1 MSRFYCFVLCI
12 IMHCTI
18 IDLQGSDSMF
28 LRKSLSN
35 GKIYLS
41 FVQGYRDENG
51 KVKQKT
57 VQKLGYLEDLKSKY
71 DDPISHFKEIAKLKS
86 NEEIREYTI
95 KNLNTKTIDD
105 NSHPKN
111 LGYIILKKVYDELKI
126 SSVLNN
132 KQSTLNIKYSL
143 DDIMKLLIFSRILY
157 PASKNETYNNKD
169 IFFERF
175 DFSLKDLYRSLDYFE
190 PLKDLIIKSIWNNT
204 KDSYKRNTSITYYD
218 TTNYYFEIS
227 YNDDDLIDE
236 FGNILEK
243 GSRKKGPSKEHRK
256 TPIIGMG
263 LLMDKDGIPL
273 SYDLFP
279 GNESEK
285 LMMRPTLKKTKSKF
299 DINRTI
305 IVADR
310 GQNTSDNTVFIAG
323 KNDDVHTNHDGY
335 VYGQS
340 IIASD
345 KEFKTWALDQS
356 GFTNDF
362 IYDEEGKLITY
373 KEPVK
378 DENGNILR
386 YEDKPVIFK
395 HKSRVY
401 AKKVQIKKDNK
412 RNITYQIYQKQMV
425 YYSKKY
431 ADKQKHERELAIKK
445 AEELIKNPGKYT
457 QATSYGC
464 TKYINNIRFNEET
477 GEIPNGLELS
487 LKIDKIQDEEKY
499 DGYYSIVTSEK
510 NLTDK
515 EIRNIY
521 KGLWKIEESF
531 KITKSDLETRP
542 VFVWTKEHIEAHFLT
557 CFISL
562 VILRLIES
570 KTKRRYSTTSIINS
584 LKKYTSNNLEHDIYM
599 QNFINDVIK
608 DLSNIYDID
617 LSRKYLTLS
626 EIKKILNF

>member
-1 MSRFYCFVLCI
+1 MFVK
-12 IMHCTI
+12 
-18 IDLQGSDSMF
+18 QN
-28 LRKSLSN
+28 KSHKGIL
-35 GKIYLS
+35 LT
-41 FVQGYRDENG
+41 FTVGYRENG
-51 KVKQKT
+51 KVKHKNIET
-57 VQKLGYLEDLKSKY
+57 IGYLDDLKKQYDDPVSHFKQIAKQRSNNEINELIIKNLKSK
-71 DDPISHFKEIAKLKS
+71 
-86 NEEIREYTI
+86 
-95 KNLNTKTIDD
+95 TIDS
-105 NSHPKN
+105 NSASKN
-111 LGYIILKKVYDELKI
+111 LGYVILKKVYNELDI
-126 SSVLNN
+126 SSILKKKQLSLNT
-132 KQSTLNIKYSL
+132 QYSL
-143 DDIMKLLIFSRILY
+143 EDIMELLVFSRILY

-169 IFFERF
+169 IFFEKF
-175 DFSLKDLYRSLDYFE
+175 DFSLKDLYRSLDHFE
-190 PLKDLIIKSIWNNT
+190 TLKDDIIKSIWDNT
-204 KDSYKRNTSITYYD
+204 KISYNRDTSITYYD

-227 YNDDDLIDE
+227 YNDEDLIDE
-236 FGNILEK
+236 NGNILEK

-263 LLMDKDGIPL
+263 LLLDNNGIPL

-285 LMMRPTLKKTKSKF
+285 LMMRPTLKKSKAKF
-299 DINRTI
+299 GIDRTI

-323 KNDDVHTNHDGY
+323 KNDDDHTNHDGY

-340 IIASD
+340 IVGAD

-356 GFTNDF
+356 GFTNDY
-362 IYDEEGKLITY
+362 IYDDDGKIVTY
-373 KEPVK
+373 KEAIK

-401 AKKVQIKKDNK
+401 AKKVQIKKDNQRK
-412 RNITYQIYQKQMV
+412 VNYQIYQKQMV

-431 ADKQKHERELAIKK
+431 ADRQKHERDLAIKK
-445 AEELIKNPGKYT
+445 AEDLIKNPGKYT

-464 TKYINNIRFNEET
+464 TKYINNIRFDEET
-477 GEIPNGLELS
+477 GEIANVLELS
-487 LKIDKIQDEEKY
+487 LKTDKIKEEEKF

-515 EIRNIY
+515 EIRDIY

-542 VFVWTKEHIEAHFLT
+542 VYVWTKEHIEAHFLT

-562 VILRLIES
+562 VILRLIEY
-570 KTKRRYSTTSIINS
+570 KTNRKYSTTSIINS
-584 LKKYTSNNLEHDIYM
+584 LKKYTSNNLEHDIYL
-599 QNFINDVIK
+599 QNFTNDIIK
-608 DLSNIYDID
+608 DLSNIYNID

-626 EIKKILNF
+626 EIKKILTF

>member
-1 MSRFYCFVLCI
+1 MYLKKTLNR
-12 IMHCTI
+12 
-18 IDLQGSDSMF
+18 QG
-28 LRKSLSN
+28 R
-35 GKIYLS
+35 IYLS
-41 FVQGYRDENG
+41 FVQGYRDEFG

-57 VQKLGYLEDLKSKY
+57 VENIGFLDELSKSY
-71 DDPISHFKEIAKLKS
+71 NNPIEYFKNLAKEKN
-86 NEEIREYTI
+86 NEQIKEYTI
-95 KNLNTKTIDD
+95 KNLKSKTIDD
-105 NSHPKN
+105 NSHQKN
-111 LGYIILKKVYDELKI
+111 LGYVILKKVYNELGI
-126 SSVLNN
+126 SSILNK
-132 KQSTLNIKYSL
+132 KQSSLNIKYSL
-143 DDIMKLLIFSRILY
+143 EEIMKLLVFSRILY
-157 PASKNETYNNKD
+157 PASKNETYNNRD
-169 IFFERF
+169 IFFDKF
-175 DFSLKDLYRSLDYFE
+175 DFSLKDLYRSLDLFE
-190 PLKDLIIKSIWNNT
+190 SMKDDIIKSIWNNT
-204 KDSYKRNTSITYYD
+204 KDSYNRDTSITYYD

-227 YNDDDLIDE
+227 YNDEDLIDE
-236 FGNILEK
+236 NGNVLEK

-263 LLMDKDGIPL
+263 LLMDKNAIPL

-299 DINRTI
+299 GINRTI

-323 KNDDVHTNHDGY
+323 KNDDDHINHDGY

-340 IIASD
+340 IIGAD

-356 GFTNDF
+356 EFIND
-362 IYDEEGKLITY
+362 YVYGDDGNLITY
-373 KEPVK
+373 KAAVK

-401 AKKVQIKKDNK
+401 AKKVKIKKDNK
-412 RNITYQIYQKQMV
+412 RKVVYQIYQKQMI

-431 ADKQKHERELAIKK
+431 ADRQKHERELAIKK
-445 AEELIKNPGKYT
+445 AKDLINNPGKYT
-457 QATSYGC
+457 QVTSYGC

-477 GEIPNGLELS
+477 GEVPEGLELS
-487 LKIDKIQDEEKY
+487 LKLDKIKEEEKY

-510 NLTDK
+510 NLSDK
-515 EIRNIY
+515 EIRDIY

-570 KTKRRYSTTSIINS
+570 KTNRKFSTKSIINS
-584 LKKYTSNNLEHDIYM
+584 LKQYTSNNLEHDIYL
-599 QNFINDVIK
+599 QNFTNDIIK
-608 DLSNIYDID
+608 DLSKIYNVD

>member
-1 MSRFYCFVLCI
+1 MFVKQNKSHKGIFLTF
-12 IMHCTI
+12 TI
-18 IDLQGSDSMF
+18 
-28 LRKSLSN
+28 
-35 GKIYLS
+35 
-41 FVQGYRDENG
+41 GYRENG
-51 KVKQKT
+51 KVKHKNVET
-57 VQKLGYLEDLKSKY
+57 IGYLEDLKKEY
-71 DDPISHFKEIAKLKS
+71 DDPISHFKEIAKQRS
-86 NEEIREYTI
+86 NSEINELVI
-95 KNLNTKTIDD
+95 KNLKSKIID
-105 NSHPKN
+105 NNAHPKN
-111 LGYIILKKVYDELKI
+111 LGYIILKKVYNELGI
-126 SSVLNN
+126 TSILNK
-132 KQSTLNIKYSL
+132 KQALLNIKYSL
-143 DDIMKLLIFSRILY
+143 EKIMNLLVFSRILY

-169 IFFERF
+169 IFFEKF

-190 PLKDLIIKSIWNNT
+190 SLKDDIIKSIWNNT
-204 KDSYKRNTSITYYD
+204 KDVYSRDTSITYYD

-227 YNDDDLIDE
+227 YNDEDLIDE
-236 FGNILEK
+236 NGTILEK

-263 LLMDKDGIPL
+263 LLMDKNGIPL

-285 LMMRPTLKKTKSKF
+285 LMMRPTLNKTKAKF
-299 DINRTI
+299 GIDRTI

-323 KNDDVHTNHDGY
+323 KNDDEHTNHDGY

-340 IIASD
+340 ILGAD
-345 KEFKTWALDQS
+345 KEFKTWALTQD
-356 GFTNDF
+356 GFINDYV
-362 IYDEEGKLITY
+362 YDEEGNLVTY
-373 KEPVK
+373 KDAVK

-412 RNITYQIYQKQMV
+412 RNVNYLIYQKQMV

-431 ADKQKHERELAIKK
+431 ADRQKHERELAVKK
-445 AEELIKNPGKYT
+445 AEDLIKNPGKYT

-477 GEIPNGLELS
+477 GEIPKGLELS
-487 LKIDKIQDEEKY
+487 LKLDKIKEEEKY
-499 DGYYSIVTSEK
+499 AVYYSLVTSEII
-510 NLTDK
+510 LSDK
-515 EIRNIY
+515 EIRDIY

-562 VILRLIES
+562 VILRLIEH
-570 KTKRRYSTTSIINS
+570 KTNRKYSASSIIKS
-584 LKKYTSNNLEHDIYM
+584 LKNYTSNNLEHDIYL
-599 QNFINDVIK
+599 QNFTNDIIK
-608 DLSNIYDID
+608 DLSSIYKVD

>member
-1 MSRFYCFVLCI
+1 MYLKKTLNR
-12 IMHCTI
+12 
-18 IDLQGSDSMF
+18 QG
-28 LRKSLSN
+28 R
-35 GKIYLS
+35 IYLS
-41 FVQGYRDENG
+41 FVQGYRDEFG

-57 VQKLGYLEDLKSKY
+57 VENIGFLDELSKSY
-71 DDPISHFKEIAKLKS
+71 NNPIEYFKNLAKEKN
-86 NEEIREYTI
+86 NEQIKEYTI
-95 KNLNTKTIDD
+95 KNLKSKTIDD
-105 NSHPKN
+105 NSHQKN
-111 LGYIILKKVYDELKI
+111 LGYVILKKVYNELGI
-126 SSVLNN
+126 SSILNK
-132 KQSTLNIKYSL
+132 KQSSLNIKYSL
-143 DDIMKLLIFSRILY
+143 EEIMKLLVFSRILF
-157 PASKNETYNNKD
+157 PASKNETYNNRD
-169 IFFERF
+169 IFFDKF
-175 DFSLKDLYRSLDYFE
+175 DFSLKDLYRSLDHFE
-190 PLKDLIIKSIWNNT
+190 SMKDDIIKSIWNNT
-204 KDSYKRNTSITYYD
+204 KDSYNRDTSITYYD

-227 YNDDDLIDE
+227 YNDEDLIDE
-236 FGNILEK
+236 NGNVLEK

-263 LLMDKDGIPL
+263 LLMDKNAIPL

-299 DINRTI
+299 GINRTI

-323 KNDDVHTNHDGY
+323 KNDDDHINHDGY

-340 IIASD
+340 IIGAD

-356 GFTNDF
+356 EFIND
-362 IYDEEGKLITY
+362 YVYGDDGNLITY
-373 KEPVK
+373 KAAVK

-401 AKKVQIKKDNK
+401 AKKVKIKKDNK
-412 RNITYQIYQKQMV
+412 RKVVYQIYQKQMI

-431 ADKQKHERELAIKK
+431 ADRQKHERELAIKK
-445 AEELIKNPGKYT
+445 AKDLINNPGKYT

-477 GEIPNGLELS
+477 GEVPEGLELS
-487 LKIDKIQDEEKY
+487 LKLDKIKEEEKY

-510 NLTDK
+510 NLSDK
-515 EIRNIY
+515 EIRDIY

-570 KTKRRYSTTSIINS
+570 KTNRKFSTKSIINS
-584 LKKYTSNNLEHDIYM
+584 LKQYTSNNLEHDIYL
-599 QNFINDVIK
+599 QNFTNDIIK
-608 DLSNIYDID
+608 DLSKIYNVD

>member
-1 MSRFYCFVLCI
+1 
-12 IMHCTI
+12 
-18 IDLQGSDSMF
+18 MF
-28 LRKSLSN
+28 LRKSISH

-57 VQKLGYLEDLKSKY
+57 IEKLGYLDDLKKIFNN
-71 DDPISHFKEIAKLKS
+71 PIEHFQSIAKEKS
-86 NEEIREYTI
+86 SEQIKEYTI

-105 NSHPKN
+105 DSHPKN
-111 LGYIILKKVYDELKI
+111 LGYVILKKVYDELGI
-126 SSVLNN
+126 SSILKD
-132 KQSTLNIKYSL
+132 KQSSLNIKYSL
-143 DDIMKLLIFSRILY
+143 DNIMKLLVFSRILY
-157 PASKNETYNNKD
+157 PSSKNETFNNKD
-169 IFFERF
+169 VFFEKF
-175 DFSLKDLYRSLDYFE
+175 DFSLKDLYRSLDHFDS
-190 PLKDLIIKSIWNNT
+190 LKNEIVKSIWNNT
-204 KDSYKRNTSITYYD
+204 KDSYKRDTSISYYD

-227 YNDDDLIDE
+227 YNDEDLIDE
-236 FGNILEK
+236 NGNILEK

-263 LLMDKDGIPL
+263 LLMDKNGIPL

-285 LMMRPTLKKTKSKF
+285 LMMRPTLKKTKRQF
-299 DINRTI
+299 GIDRTI

-323 KNDDVHTNHDGY
+323 KNDDKHTNHDGY

-340 IIASD
+340 IIGAD
-345 KEFKTWALDQS
+345 KEFKTWALNQE
-356 GFTNDF
+356 GFVNDF
-362 IYDEEGKLITY
+362 IYDDEGNKVTF
-373 KEPVK
+373 KEAIK

-412 RNITYQIYQKQMV
+412 RNVNYLIYQKQMV
-425 YYSKKY
+425 YYSRKY
-431 ADKQKHERELAIKK
+431 AERQKHERELAIKK
-445 AEELIKNPGKYT
+445 AEDLINNPGKYT

-464 TKYINNIRFNEET
+464 TKYINNIRFDEET
-477 GEIPNGLELS
+477 GEVPKGLELS
-487 LKIDKIQDEEKY
+487 LKLDKIKEEEKY

-515 EIRNIY
+515 EIRDIY

-542 VFVWTKEHIEAHFLT
+542 VYVWTKEHIEAHFLT

-562 VILRLIES
+562 IILRLIEY
-570 KTKRRYSTTSIINS
+570 KTNRKYSTSSIIDS
-584 LKKYTSNNLEHDIYM
+584 LKKYISNNLEHDIYL
-599 QNFINDVIK
+599 QNFTNDIIK
-608 DLSNIYDID
+608 DLSNTYNID

>member
-1 MSRFYCFVLCI
+1 
-12 IMHCTI
+12 
-18 IDLQGSDSMF
+18 MF

-35 GKIYLS
+35 NKIYLS
-41 FVQGYRDENG
+41 FVQGYRNQDG

-57 VQKLGYLEDLKSKY
+57 VQKLGYLDDLKKQY
-71 DDPISHFKEIAKLKS
+71 DDPISYFKQIAKQKTN
-86 NEEIREYTI
+86 NEVKEYTI
-95 KNLNTKTIDD
+95 KNINTKLIDD
-105 NSHPKN
+105 NSHSKN
-111 LGYIILKKVYDELKI
+111 LGYIVLKKVYNELNI
-126 SSVLNN
+126 SSVLSK
-132 KQSTLNIKYSL
+132 KQSSLNIRYSL
-143 DDIMKLLIFSRILY
+143 EEIMKLLIFSRILY

-169 IFFERF
+169 IFFEKF
-175 DFSLKDLYRSLDYFE
+175 DFSLKDLYRSLDFFE
-190 PLKDLIIKSIWNNT
+190 SLKDEIIKSIWDNT
-204 KDSYKRNTSITYYD
+204 KDVYNRDTSITYYD

-227 YNDDDLIDE
+227 YNDEDLIDE
-236 FGNILEK
+236 NGKILEK

-263 LLMDKDGIPL
+263 LLMDKNGIPL

-285 LMMRPTLKKTKSKF
+285 LMMRPTLKKTKAKF
-299 DINRTI
+299 GINKTI

-323 KNDDVHTNHDGY
+323 KNDDLHTNHDGY

-340 IIASD
+340 IIGAD
-345 KEFKTWALDQS
+345 KEFKTWALEQS
-356 GFTNDF
+356 GFTNDY
-362 IYDEEGKLITY
+362 IYDDNGNMVTY
-373 KEPVK
+373 KEAIK

-401 AKKVQIKKDNK
+401 AKKVQIKKDNQRK
-412 RNITYQIYQKQMV
+412 VDYQIYQKQMV

-431 ADKQKHERELAIKK
+431 ADRQKHERDLAIKK
-445 AEELIKNPGKYT
+445 AEELIKNPGKFT

-477 GEIPNGLELS
+477 GEISSGLELS
-487 LKIDKIQDEEKY
+487 LKLDKIKEEEKF

-515 EIRNIY
+515 EIRDIY

-542 VFVWTKEHIEAHFLT
+542 VYVWTKEHIEAHFLT

-562 VILRLIES
+562 VILRLLEY
-570 KTKRRYSTTSIINS
+570 KTNRKYSSASIINS
-584 LKKYTSNNLEHDIYM
+584 LKKYTSNNLEHDIYL
-599 QNFINDVIK
+599 QNFTNDIIK
-608 DLSNIYDID
+608 DLSNIYNIN

-626 EIKKILNF
+626 EIKKILNL

>member
-1 MSRFYCFVLCI
+1 MYLKKTLNR
-12 IMHCTI
+12 
-18 IDLQGSDSMF
+18 QG
-28 LRKSLSN
+28 R
-35 GKIYLS
+35 IYLS
-41 FVQGYRDENG
+41 FVQGYRDEFG

-57 VQKLGYLEDLKSKY
+57 VENIGFLDELSKSY
-71 DDPISHFKEIAKLKS
+71 NNPIEYFKNLAKEKN
-86 NEEIREYTI
+86 NEQIKEYTI
-95 KNLNTKTIDD
+95 KNLKSKTIDD
-105 NSHPKN
+105 NSHQKN
-111 LGYIILKKVYDELKI
+111 LGYVILKKVYNELGI
-126 SSVLNN
+126 SSILNK
-132 KQSTLNIKYSL
+132 KQSSLNIKYSL
-143 DDIMKLLIFSRILY
+143 EEIMKLLVFSRILF
-157 PASKNETYNNKD
+157 PASKNETYNNRD
-169 IFFERF
+169 IFFDKF
-175 DFSLKDLYRSLDYFE
+175 DFSLKDLYRSLDLFE
-190 PLKDLIIKSIWNNT
+190 SMKDDIIKSIWNNT
-204 KDSYKRNTSITYYD
+204 KDSYNRDTSITYYD

-227 YNDDDLIDE
+227 YNDEDLIDE
-236 FGNILEK
+236 NGNVLEK

-263 LLMDKDGIPL
+263 LLMDKNAIPL

-299 DINRTI
+299 GINRTI

-323 KNDDVHTNHDGY
+323 KNDDDHINHDGY

-340 IIASD
+340 IIGAD

-356 GFTNDF
+356 EFIND
-362 IYDEEGKLITY
+362 YVYGDDGNLITY
-373 KEPVK
+373 KAAVK

-401 AKKVQIKKDNK
+401 AKKVKIKKDNK
-412 RNITYQIYQKQMV
+412 RKVVYQIYQKQMI

-431 ADKQKHERELAIKK
+431 ADRQKHERELAIKK
-445 AEELIKNPGKYT
+445 AKDLINNPGKYT
-457 QATSYGC
+457 QVTSYGC

-477 GEIPNGLELS
+477 GEVPEGLELS
-487 LKIDKIQDEEKY
+487 LKLDKIKEEEKY

-510 NLTDK
+510 NLSDK
-515 EIRNIY
+515 EIRDIY

-570 KTKRRYSTTSIINS
+570 KTNRKFPTKSIINS
-584 LKKYTSNNLEHDIYM
+584 LKQYTSNNLEHDIYL
-599 QNFINDVIK
+599 QNFTNDIIK
-608 DLSNIYDID
+608 DLSKIYNVD

>member
-1 MSRFYCFVLCI
+1 
-12 IMHCTI
+12 
-18 IDLQGSDSMF
+18 MF
-28 LRKSLSN
+28 LRKNSCKN
-35 GKIYLS
+35 GRIYLT
-41 FVQGYRDENG
+41 FVQGYRNEFG

-57 VQKLGYLEDLKSKY
+57 VENLGYLDDLEKIY
-71 DDPISHFKEIAKLKS
+71 DNPIEYFKKIAKEKN
-86 NEEIREYTI
+86 NEEIKEYTI
-95 KNLNTKTIDD
+95 KNINTKIIDD
-105 NSHPKN
+105 DSHPKN
-111 LGYIILKKVYDELKI
+111 LGYVILKKVYNELNI
-126 SSVLNN
+126 SSILNK
-132 KQSTLNIKYSL
+132 KQSLLNIQYSL
-143 DDIMKLLIFSRILY
+143 EEIMKLLVFSRILY

-169 IFFERF
+169 LFFENF
-175 DFSLKDLYRSLDYFE
+175 DFSLKDLYRSLDHFE
-190 PLKDLIIKSIWNNT
+190 LLKDDIIKSIWIST
-204 KDSYKRNTSITYYD
+204 KDSYNRDTSITYYD

-227 YNDDDLIDE
+227 YNDEDLIDE
-236 FGNILEK
+236 NGNILEK

-263 LLMDKDGIPL
+263 LLMDKNGIPL

-299 DINRTI
+299 GINRTI

-323 KNDDVHTNHDGY
+323 KNDDYHTNHDGY

-340 IIASD
+340 IIGAD

-356 GFTNDF
+356 GFTNDY
-362 IYDEEGKLITY
+362 IYDDDGNIVTY
-373 KEPVK
+373 KDAIK
-378 DENGNILR
+378 DEKGNVLR

-401 AKKVQIKKDNK
+401 AKKVQIKKDNQRK
-412 RNITYQIYQKQMV
+412 VNYQIYQKQMV

-431 ADKQKHERELAIKK
+431 ADRQKHERDLAIKK
-445 AEELIKNPGKYT
+445 AEDLIKNPGKYT

-464 TKYINNIRFNEET
+464 TKYIDNIRFNEET
-477 GEIPNGLELS
+477 GEVPNGLELS
-487 LKIDKIQDEEKY
+487 LKLDKIKEEEKY

-515 EIRNIY
+515 EIRDIY

-542 VFVWTKEHIEAHFLT
+542 VYVWTKEHIEAHFLT

-562 VILRLIES
+562 VILRLIEY
-570 KTKRRYSTTSIINS
+570 KTKRKYSTNSIINS
-584 LKKYTSNNLEHDIYM
+584 LKNYTSNNLEHDIYL
-599 QNFINDVIK
+599 QNFTNEIIK
-608 DLSNIYDID
+608 DLSNIYNID

-626 EIKKILNF
+626 EIKKILNSWKLILTTQQAKNEQGYIK

>member
-1 MSRFYCFVLCI
+1 
-12 IMHCTI
+12 
-18 IDLQGSDSMF
+18 MF

-41 FVQGYRDENG
+41 FVQGYRDQNG

-57 VQKLGYLEDLKSKY
+57 IKKLGYLEDLKKQY
-71 DDPISHFKEIAKLKS
+71 DNPIEHFKKMAKEKN
-86 NEEIREYTI
+86 NEEIKEYTI
-95 KNLNTKTIDD
+95 KNINTKIIED
-105 NSHPKN
+105 NSHSKN
-111 LGYIILKKVYDELKI
+111 LGYVILKKVYDELNIKNI
-126 SSVLNN
+126 LDN
-132 KQSTLNIKYSL
+132 KQKMLKIKYSL
-143 DDIMKLLIFSRILY
+143 NDIMELLIFSRILY
-157 PASKNETYNNKD
+157 PSSKNGTYNNKD
-169 IFFERF
+169 IFFDNF
-175 DFSLKDLYRSLDYFE
+175 DFSLKDMYRSLDYFE
-190 PLKDLIIKSIWNNT
+190 SLKDDIIKSIWHST

-227 YNDDDLIDE
+227 YNDEDLIDE
-236 FGNILEK
+236 NGNILEK

-263 LLMDKDGIPL
+263 LLMDKNGIPL

-323 KNDDVHTNHDGY
+323 KNDDEHTNHDGY

-340 IIASD
+340 IIGAD

-356 GFTNDF
+356 EFINDY
-362 IYDEEGKLITY
+362 IYDDDGNMVTY
-373 KEPVK
+373 REAIK
-378 DENGNILR
+378 DEKGNVLR

-401 AKKVQIKKDNK
+401 AKKVQIKKDNQRK
-412 RNITYQIYQKQMV
+412 VNYQIYQKQMV

-431 ADKQKHERELAIKK
+431 ADRQKHERDLAIKK
-445 AEELIKNPGKYT
+445 AEDLIKNPGKYT

-487 LKIDKIQDEEKY
+487 LKLDKINEEEKY

-515 EIRNIY
+515 EIRDIY

-542 VFVWTKEHIEAHFLT
+542 VYVWIKEHIEAHFLT

-562 VILRLIES
+562 VILRLIEY
-570 KTKRRYSTTSIINS
+570 KTNRKYSTSSIINS
-584 LKKYTSNNLEHDIYM
+584 LKNYTSNNLEHDIYL
-599 QNFINDVIK
+599 QNFTNEIIK
-608 DLSNIYDID
+608 DLSNIYNID

>member
-1 MSRFYCFVLCI
+1 MFVK
-12 IMHCTI
+12 
-18 IDLQGSDSMF
+18 QN
-28 LRKSLSN
+28 KSHKGIL
-35 GKIYLS
+35 LT
-41 FVQGYRDENG
+41 FTVGYRENG
-51 KVKQKT
+51 KVKHKNIET
-57 VQKLGYLEDLKSKY
+57 IGYLDDLKKQYDDPVSHFKQIAKQRSNNEINELIIKNLKSK
-71 DDPISHFKEIAKLKS
+71 
-86 NEEIREYTI
+86 
-95 KNLNTKTIDD
+95 TIDS
-105 NSHPKN
+105 NSASKN
-111 LGYIILKKVYDELKI
+111 LGYVILKKVYNELDI
-126 SSVLNN
+126 SSILKKKQLSLNT
-132 KQSTLNIKYSL
+132 QYSL
-143 DDIMKLLIFSRILY
+143 EDIMELLVFSRILY

-169 IFFERF
+169 IFFEKF

-190 PLKDLIIKSIWNNT
+190 TLKYGIIKSIWDNT
-204 KDSYKRNTSITYYD
+204 KISYNRDTSITYYD

-227 YNDDDLIDE
+227 YNDEDLIDE
-236 FGNILEK
+236 NGNILEK

-263 LLMDKDGIPL
+263 LLLDNNGIPL

-285 LMMRPTLKKTKSKF
+285 LMMRPTLRKSKAKF
-299 DINRTI
+299 GIDRTI

-323 KNDDVHTNHDGY
+323 KNDDDHTNHDGY

-340 IIASD
+340 IVGAD

-356 GFTNDF
+356 GFTNDY
-362 IYDEEGKLITY
+362 IYDDDGKIVTY
-373 KEPVK
+373 KEAIK

-401 AKKVQIKKDNK
+401 AKKVQIKKDNQRK
-412 RNITYQIYQKQMV
+412 VNYQIYQKQMV

-431 ADKQKHERELAIKK
+431 ADRQKHERDLAIKK
-445 AEELIKNPGKYT
+445 AEDLIKNPGKYT

-464 TKYINNIRFNEET
+464 TKYINNIRFDEET
-477 GEIPNGLELS
+477 GEISNVLELS
-487 LKIDKIQDEEKY
+487 LKTDKIKEEEKF

-515 EIRNIY
+515 EIRDIY

-542 VFVWTKEHIEAHFLT
+542 VYVWTKEHIEAHFLT

-562 VILRLIES
+562 VILRLIEY
-570 KTKRRYSTTSIINS
+570 KTNRKYSTTSIINS
-584 LKKYTSNNLEHDIYM
+584 LKKYTSNNLEHDIYL
-599 QNFINDVIK
+599 QNFTNDIIK
-608 DLSNIYDID
+608 DLSNIYNID

-626 EIKKILNF
+626 EIKKILTF

>member
-1 MSRFYCFVLCI
+1 MF
-12 IMHCTI
+12 
-18 IDLQGSDSMF
+18 MF
-28 LRKSLSN
+28 LKQSVSN
-35 GKIYLS
+35 GKPYLS
-41 FVQGYRDENG
+41 FVQGYRTEDG
-51 KVKQKT
+51 KVRHKT
-57 VQKLGYLEDLKSKY
+57 IEKLGYIDDLKKIY
-71 DDPISHFKEIAKLKS
+71 DDPISHFKEIAKQKTKDEI
-86 NEEIREYTI
+86 NELVI
-95 KNLNTKTIDD
+95 KNLKSKKIDN

-111 LGYIILKKVYDELKI
+111 LGYVILKKVYDELNI
-126 SSVLNN
+126 SNVLNKKQSVLDIN
-132 KQSTLNIKYSL
+132 YSL
-143 DDIMKLLIFSRILY
+143 DGIMKLLVFSRILY

-169 IFFERF
+169 AFFENF
-175 DFSLKDLYRSLDYFE
+175 DFSLKDLYRSLDHFND
-190 PLKDLIIKSIWNNT
+190 LKDNVIKSIWEST
-204 KDSYKRNTSITYYD
+204 KNVYNRDTSISYYD

-227 YNDDDLIDE
+227 YNDEDLIDE
-236 FGNILEK
+236 NGNILEK

-263 LLMDKDGIPL
+263 LLIDKIGIPL
-273 SYDLFP
+273 TYDLFP

-299 DINRTI
+299 GIDRTI

-323 KNDDVHTNHDGY
+323 KNDDEHTNHDGY

-340 IIASD
+340 IIGAD

-356 GFTNDF
+356 GFTNDY
-362 IYDEEGKLITY
+362 IYDEDGKLVTF
-373 KEPVK
+373 K
-378 DENGNILR
+378 DAIKDDNGNILR

-412 RNITYQIYQKQMV
+412 RDVTYQIYQKQMV

-431 ADKQKHERELAIKK
+431 ADRQKHERDLAIKK
-445 AEELIKNPGKYT
+445 AEDLIKNPGKYT

-464 TKYINNIRFNEET
+464 IKYINNIRFDEET
-477 GEIPNGLELS
+477 GEVPQGLELS
-487 LKIDKIQDEEKY
+487 LKLDKIKEEEKF

-515 EIRNIY
+515 EIRDIY

-562 VILRLIES
+562 VILRLIEY
-570 KTKRRYSTTSIINS
+570 KTKRKYSTSSIIKS
-584 LKKYTSNNLEHDIYM
+584 LKNYNSNNLEHDIYL
-599 QNFINDVIK
+599 QSFTNEIIK
-608 DLSNIYDID
+608 DLSNIYNID